1 VHHARYPVSDAQ
13 VIDRQLEDRMQL
25 AQEVSS
31 LGLSLRKKVSIK
43 VRQPLQKMMI
53 PVLNPEM
60 KQQLEKI
67 EHLILAEVNIK
78 KIEYITDSEGIIS
91 KKLKPNFKLLGARL
105 GQRMKAA
112 GNLISAMS
120 AQEIAQLEKEG
131 TFSFVVD
138 NESITIQLA
147 EVDVLAEDIPGWTVA
162 VKNGLTVALDIQI
175 TPELQ
180 QEGDARELVNR
191 VQNIRKDMGLALTDR
206 ILLKVQLREGLRQA
220 IINYNDYIC
229 REILADSIEWVPDLE
244 GGTEVDINEELLKV
258 DVIKKG

>member
-13 VIDRQLEDRMQL
+13 VIDRQLEERMQL

-43 VRQPLQKMMI
+43 VRQPLQKLMI

-67 EHLILAEVNIK
+67 EHLIQAEVNIK

-105 GQRMKAA
+105 GQRMKAV

-138 NESITIQLA
+138 NEPITIQLA

-191 VQNIRKDMGLALTDR
+191 VQNIRKEMGLALTDR
-206 ILLKVQLREGLRQA
+206 ILLKVQLREELRQA

>member
-1 VHHARYPVSDAQ
+1 
-13 VIDRQLEDRMQL
+13 
-25 AQEVSS
+25 
-31 LGLSLRKKVSIK
+31 
-43 VRQPLQKMMI
+43 
-53 PVLNPEM
+53 
-60 KQQLEKI
+60 
-67 EHLILAEVNIK
+67 
-78 KIEYITDSEGIIS
+78 
-91 KKLKPNFKLLGARL
+91 
-105 GQRMKAA
+105 MKAA

>member
-1 VHHARYPVSDAQ
+1 
-13 VIDRQLEDRMQL
+13 
-25 AQEVSS
+25 
-31 LGLSLRKKVSIK
+31 
-43 VRQPLQKMMI
+43 
-53 PVLNPEM
+53 
-60 KQQLEKI
+60 
-67 EHLILAEVNIK
+67 
-78 KIEYITDSEGIIS
+78 
-91 KKLKPNFKLLGARL
+91 
-105 GQRMKAA
+105 MKAA

-138 NESITIQLA
+138 NEPTTIQLA

-191 VQNIRKDMGLALTDR
+191 VQNIRKEMGLALTDR
-206 ILLKVQLREGLRQA
+206 ILLKVQLREELRQA

>member
-1 VHHARYPVSDAQ
+1 
-13 VIDRQLEDRMQL
+13 M
-25 AQEVSS
+25 
-31 LGLSLRKKVSIK
+31 
-43 VRQPLQKMMI
+43 
-53 PVLNPEM
+53 
-60 KQQLEKI
+60 
-67 EHLILAEVNIK
+67 
-78 KIEYITDSEGIIS
+78 
-91 KKLKPNFKLLGARL
+91 LGARL

-138 NESITIQLA
+138 NEPITIQLA

-206 ILLKVQLREGLRQA
+206 ILLKVQLREGLRQV